1 LFSKFWPLLLI
12 LWGIIKLIEHEQN
25 KRAGIPGSGIGAGG
39 VFLVIFIVIAGLIA
53 TGVSRVDW
61 PGIRDHMQIDDSDFN
76 DIFGGRSFDFSG
88 EMTADIP
95 TGANRLEINDDHGSV
110 TVNVSDD
117 KRLRVDWRKKVHA
130 EDQPDAD
137 RYNKETGIAIAPA
150 GNSIAVN
157 ADVKAGDKGVN
168 TDLDIYVPREMAL
181 VITSRRGAITI
192 DGMGGGVQINH
203 QHGDINV
210 SNLVGQAAFTVE
222 RSSIHVQHV
231 KGDVSIQGRA
241 NEVDVE
247 DIDGTAHLEGEF
259 MESIRFVR
267 ISKTVTYHS
276 SRTDMEFARLGGR
289 LDLDSSDL
297 RADSLLGP
305 MRLNTR
311 SKDIALEGLTG
322 DLRLEDEN
330 GSVDVALQKPGNIQI
345 DNPKGDVK
353 VSVPPDTPLKVEART
368 REGNIESDFD
378 AIKVESHGSIDSA
391 SGSIGSNGPRL
402 VINCGKGDI
411 EIRKGTAAV
420 SVLAPPEP
428 PAVPEKPGKPAK
440 ALPAPKAKP
449 VESEN

>member
-1 LFSKFWPLLLI
+1 MMPPQYPPQQMPPPFPPQRHRSIAGAVVLILLGVVFLMGTMGLANWHQLGILFSKFWPLLLI

-39 VFLVIFIVIAGLIA
+39 VFLVIFVVIAGLVA

-61 PGIRDHMQIDDSDFN
+61 PGIRDHMQIDDSDF
-76 DIFGGRSFDFSG
+76 DDMFGGRSFDFSG
-88 EMTADIP
+88 EMTSEIP
-95 TGANRLEINDDHGSV
+95 ASANRLEINDDHGSV

-117 KRLRVDWRKKVHA
+117 KKLRVDWRKKVHA
-130 EDQPDAD
+130 ENQSDAD

-157 ADVKAGDKGVN
+157 ASVKAGDKGVN
-168 TDLDIYVPREMAL
+168 TDLDIYVPREMAV
-181 VITSRRGAITI
+181 VITSRRGAINI

-222 RSSIHVQHV
+222 RSSIHVEHV

-297 RADSLLGP
+297 RADSILGP

-330 GSVDVALQKPGNIQI
+330 GSVDVSLQSPATFKSI
-345 DNPKGDVK
+345 
-353 VSVPPDTPLKVEART
+353 TPRAMSRFPFLPT
-368 REGNIESDFD
+368 
-378 AIKVESHGSIDSA
+378 
-391 SGSIGSNGPRL
+391 PRL
-402 VINCGKGDI
+402 K
-411 EIRKGTAAV
+411 
-420 SVLAPPEP
+420 S
-428 PAVPEKPGKPAK
+428 KPALAKEILSPTLTQSRSK
-440 ALPAPKAKP
+440 AMAA
-449 VESEN
+449 